1 MEYVP
6 EVAGLLSV
14 VFVVWRMLTYY
25 EKRNADAHAELG
37 KRIDAVAADMGKRI
51 DAVAAG
57 RERRRR
63 RREVHARSSRHAVGQ
78 PEAVA
83 LSADFPARPGDRFGT
98 RPEACPGPPFDRAV
112 IVCYNRQQS
121 CLSHFGFLRAVL
133 HVPRRQAGGCR
144 RRWRRWR
151 FWPGAVCPAM
161 AQDASSGAVLPDGG
175 IPVTSDLVHRV
186 CGTCHRAD
194 EQRRMSRISYQRTT
208 PEGWQQTIRRMV
220 LLNNL
225 QIEPADAR
233 EAVRYLATNHGL
245 APEEAR
251 LGAFEVERRNIDF
264 HYEADPETQQ
274 TCNRCHSMGRVL
286 NQRRTLEEWELLT
299 AMHRGYYPLA
309 DVQSFLVGDW
319 LGGPGPEADDD
330 DDGRTAVERAVAHL
344 AEAFPLDAPEWAS
357 WSANMRTPRLEGTW
371 VLVGNERGQG
381 PVYGEVV
388 VEANPAAPD
397 ELETRAR
404 YTYPAREVDVTRTG
418 QALVYT
424 GYQWRG
430 RSTSPGHFSAREV
443 MFVSRDRNEMT
454 GRWFTGAYD
463 ERGIDVTLRRVGPEP
478 MITGVYPSAVPITVG
493 ETTLRL
499 FGANLPDGIDAASI
513 DLGAGLTVTGVG
525 DQSSTGGDAAGDRG
539 ARRAGRQPGSVRRPR
554 RADRGGHRVRRD
566 PPAGG
571 DPGHRARARR
581 RRGVPEAVRALRGAR
596 LARRSRRR
604 VGDGR

>member
-1 MEYVP
+1 MSFP
-6 EVAGLLSV
+6 FQVAP
-14 VFVVWRMLTYY
+14 RRTTC
-25 EKRNADAHAELG
+25 
-37 KRIDAVAADMGKRI
+37 VAALCGRFAA
-51 DAVAAG
+51 AVTLLTVMAVTGTPAA
-57 RERRRR
+57 
-63 RREVHARSSRHAVGQ
+63 AQ
-78 PEAVA
+78 EA
-83 LSADFPARPGDRFGT
+83 T
-98 RPEACPGPPFDRAV
+98 
-112 IVCYNRQQS
+112 
-121 CLSHFGFLRAVL
+121 
-133 HVPRRQAGGCR
+133 
-144 RRWRRWR
+144 
-151 FWPGAVCPAM
+151 
-161 AQDASSGAVLPDGG
+161 SGAVLPDGG

-186 CGTCHRAD
+186 CGTCHGAD

-245 APEEAR
+245 APDEAR

-264 HYEADPETQQ
+264 YYEADPETQQ

-309 DVQSFLVGDW
+309 DVQSFLTGDW
-319 LGGPGPEADDD
+319 FGGGGAESGGDGDDD
-330 DDGRTAVERAVAHL
+330 RTAVERAVAHL
-344 AEAFPLDAPEWAS
+344 AEVFPLDSPEWAS

-371 VLVGNERGQG
+371 ALVGHERGQG

-388 VEANPAAPD
+388 VEANPSAPD
-397 ELETRAR
+397 QLETRAS

-430 RSTSPGHFSAREV
+430 RSTSAEHFSAREV
-443 MFVSRDRNEMT
+443 MFVSRDRDEIT

-478 MITGVYPSAVPITVG
+478 MITGVYPPSVLVTAA

-499 FGANLPDGIDAASI
+499 FGANLPDGLDAASI
-513 DLGAGLTVTGVG
+513 DLGAGLTVTGVS
-525 DQSSTGGDAAGDRG
+525 DQSSTGAALHVTVAPDARVGSRDLFMGRAALTEAVTVYDEIHRLEVTPATGLARVGGAAFPKQYERFEARAWHDGPDGEPGTKDDLDLGMLADADWSMEEYAVTFDDDDTAFVGTLGQHGVFEPAVDGPNPERSGDRNNIGDVWVVATLTTAPDG
-539 ARRAGRQPGSVRRPR
+539 AVLDRPL
-554 RADRGGHRVRRD
+554 
-566 PPAGG
+566 
-571 DPGHRARARR
+571 RARAHLLVTVPIYL
-581 RRGVPEAVRALRGAR
+581 RRGESGQ
-596 LARRSRRR
+596 
-604 VGDGR
+604 

>member
-1 MEYVP
+1 MYFPFQVSLRRAP
-6 EVAGLLSV
+6 C
-14 VFVVWRMLTYY
+14 
-25 EKRNADAHAELG
+25 
-37 KRIDAVAADMGKRI
+37 VAASGGRL
-51 DAVAAG
+51 AA
-57 RERRRR
+57 
-63 RREVHARSSRHAVGQ
+63 
-78 PEAVA
+78 A
-83 LSADFPARPGDRFGT
+83 L
-98 RPEACPGPPFDRAV
+98 
-112 IVCYNRQQS
+112 
-121 CLSHFGFLRAVL
+121 AVL
-133 HVPRRQAGGCR
+133 AVLAGG
-144 RRWRRWR
+144 
-151 FWPGAVCPAM
+151 GAPAA
-161 AQDASSGAVLPDGG
+161 AQEASSGAVLPDGG

-245 APEEAR
+245 APDEVR

-264 HYEADPETQQ
+264 YYDADPQTQQ

-309 DVQSFLVGDW
+309 DVQSFLTGDW
-319 LGGPGPEADDD
+319 LGGPGPESDDED
-330 DDGRTAVERAVAHL
+330 DRTAVDRAVAHL
-344 AEAFPLDAPEWAS
+344 AEVFPLDSAEWAS
-357 WSANMRTPRLEGTW
+357 WSANMRTPQLEGTW
-371 VLVGNERGQG
+371 ALVGKERGQG

-430 RSTSPGHFSAREV
+430 RSTSPEHFSAREV
-443 MFVSRDRNEMT
+443 MFVSRDRDEIS

-478 MITGVYPSAVPITVG
+478 LITGVYPAAVSAAAG
-493 ETTLRL
+493 EATLQL
-499 FGANLPDGIDAASI
+499 FGANLPEGLDAASV
-513 DLGAGLTVTGVG
+513 DLGAGLAVTGVS
-525 DQSSTGGDAAGDRG
+525 DQSSAGATLQVTVAPDA
-539 ARRAGRQPGSVRRPR
+539 
-554 RADRGGHRVRRD
+554 RVGRRD
-566 PPAGG
+566 LFIGRAALTEAVTVYDEIHRLEVTPATGLARVGG
-571 DPGHRARARR
+571 VAFPKQYERFEARAWHDGPDGEAGTEDDLDLGMLADVDWSVEEYAVTFDDDDTAFVGTLGRHGVFEPAVDGPNPERSGERNNVGDVWVVATLATGPDGIELDRPLRARAHLLVTVPLYI
-581 RRGVPEAVRALRGAR
+581 RRGESGQ
-596 LARRSRRR
+596 
-604 VGDGR
+604 

>member
-1 MEYVP
+1 MPSPFQVSLRP
-6 EVAGLLSV
+6 ATCVAALCGRFAAALAVVSV
-14 VFVVWRMLTYY
+14 V
-25 EKRNADAHAELG
+25 
-37 KRIDAVAADMGKRI
+37 AVTGTPAA
-51 DAVAAG
+51 AQEAA
-57 RERRRR
+57 
-63 RREVHARSSRHAVGQ
+63 
-78 PEAVA
+78 
-83 LSADFPARPGDRFGT
+83 
-98 RPEACPGPPFDRAV
+98 
-112 IVCYNRQQS
+112 
-121 CLSHFGFLRAVL
+121 
-133 HVPRRQAGGCR
+133 
-144 RRWRRWR
+144 
-151 FWPGAVCPAM
+151 
-161 AQDASSGAVLPDGG
+161 SGAVLPDGG

-245 APEEAR
+245 APDEAR
-251 LGAFEVERRNIDF
+251 LGAFDVERRNIDF
-264 HYEADPETQQ
+264 YYDADPETQQ

-319 LGGPGPEADDD
+319 LGGPGPEPDEGG
-330 DDGRTAVERAVAHL
+330 DGRTAVERAVAHL

-357 WSANMRTPRLEGTW
+357 WSANMRTPRLDGTW
-371 VLVGNERGQG
+371 ALVGYERGQG

-388 VEANPAAPD
+388 VEASPAAPD

-404 YTYPAREVDVTRTG
+404 YTYPARDVDVTRTG

-430 RSTSPGHFSAREV
+430 RSTSPEHFSAREV
-443 MFVSRDRNEMT
+443 LFVSRDRDEIS

-478 MITGVYPSAVPITVG
+478 LITGVYPPALRVTAG
-493 ETTLRL
+493 EATLRM
-499 FGANLPDGIDAASI
+499 FGVNLPEGLDAASI
-513 DLGAGLTVTGVG
+513 DLGAGLTITGVSG
-525 DQSSTGGDAAGDRG
+525 QSSTAATLQVTVSPEARIGSRDLFVGRTALTEAVTVYDEIHRLEVTPATGLARVGGAAFPKQYERFEARAWHDGPDGESGTDDDLDLGMLADVDWSMEEYAVTFDDDDTAFVGTLGEHGVFEPAVDGPNPERSGERNNVGDVWVVATLTTAPDG
-539 ARRAGRQPGSVRRPR
+539 AALDRPL
-554 RADRGGHRVRRD
+554 
-566 PPAGG
+566 
-571 DPGHRARARR
+571 RARAHLLVTVPIYL
-581 RRGVPEAVRALRGAR
+581 RRGESGP
-596 LARRSRRR
+596 
-604 VGDGR
+604 

>member
-1 MEYVP
+1 MAFP
-6 EVAGLLSV
+6 SSLPLRRGSCVAPTGGRLAAVL
-14 VFVVWRMLTYY
+14 
-25 EKRNADAHAELG
+25 A
-37 KRIDAVAADMGKRI
+37 AVA
-51 DAVAAG
+51 
-57 RERRRR
+57 
-63 RREVHARSSRHAVGQ
+63 
-78 PEAVA
+78 
-83 LSADFPARPGDRFGT
+83 
-98 RPEACPGPPFDRAV
+98 
-112 IVCYNRQQS
+112 
-121 CLSHFGFLRAVL
+121 VL
-133 HVPRRQAGGCR
+133 AGG
-144 RRWRRWR
+144 
-151 FWPGAVCPAM
+151 GAPAA
-161 AQDASSGAVLPDGG
+161 AQDASSGVVLPDGG

-245 APEEAR
+245 APEEVR

-309 DVQSFLVGDW
+309 DVQSFLTGDW
-319 LGGPGPEADDD
+319 FGGGGAESGGDGDD
-330 DDGRTAVERAVAHL
+330 RTAVERAVAHL
-344 AEAFPLDAPEWAS
+344 AEVFPLDSPAWAS

-371 VLVGNERGQG
+371 ALVGHERGQG

-388 VEANPAAPD
+388 VEANPSALDA
-397 ELETRAR
+397 LETRAR
-404 YTYPAREVDVTRTG
+404 YTYPARGVDVTRTG

-430 RSTSPGHFSAREV
+430 RSTSPEHFSAREV
-443 MFVSRDRNEMT
+443 MFVSRDRDEIA

-478 MITGVYPSAVPITVG
+478 LITGVYPPAVSAAAG
-493 ETTLRL
+493 EVTLQL
-499 FGANLPDGIDAASI
+499 FGANLPDGLDAASI
-513 DLGAGLTVTGVG
+513 DLGAGLTVTGISDRSSTAATLQVTVASDARVGSRDLFIGRAALTEAVTVYDAIHRLEVSPATGLARVGGAAFPKQYERFEARAWHDGPDGESGTDDDLDLGMLVDVDWSMEEYAVTFDDDDTAFVGTLGEHGVFEPAVDGPNPERSGERNNVG
-525 DQSSTGGDAAGDRG
+525 DVWVVATLAAAPDGSPLDR
-539 ARRAGRQPGSVRRPR
+539 PL
-554 RADRGGHRVRRD
+554 
-566 PPAGG
+566 
-571 DPGHRARARR
+571 RARAHLLVTVPLYI
-581 RRGVPEAVRALRGAR
+581 RRGESGQ
-596 LARRSRRR
+596 
-604 VGDGR
+604 

>member
-1 MEYVP
+1 MIRGRL
-6 EVAGLLSV
+6 A
-14 VFVVWRMLTYY
+14 
-25 EKRNADAHAELG
+25 A
-37 KRIDAVAADMGKRI
+37 AVAA
-51 DAVAAG
+51 V
-57 RERRRR
+57 
-63 RREVHARSSRHAVGQ
+63 
-78 PEAVA
+78 
-83 LSADFPARPGDRFGT
+83 
-98 RPEACPGPPFDRAV
+98 
-112 IVCYNRQQS
+112 
-121 CLSHFGFLRAVL
+121 AVL
-133 HVPRRQAGGCR
+133 AGG
-144 RRWRRWR
+144 
-151 FWPGAVCPAM
+151 GAPAA
-161 AQDASSGAVLPDGG
+161 AQEASSGAVLPDGG

-264 HYEADPETQQ
+264 HYQADPETQQ

-309 DVQSFLVGDW
+309 DVQGFLVGDW
-319 LGGPGPEADDD
+319 LGGPGPEADDG

-344 AEAFPLDAPEWAS
+344 AEVFPLDSAEWAS
-357 WSANMRTPRLEGTW
+357 WSANMRTPRLEGAW
-371 VLVGNERGQG
+371 ALIGHERGQG

-388 VEANPAAPD
+388 VGADPSASD
-397 ELETRAR
+397 QFETRAR
-404 YTYPAREVDVTRTG
+404 YTYPARDVDVTRTG

-430 RSTSPGHFSAREV
+430 RSTSPEHFSAREV
-443 MFVSRDRNEMT
+443 LFVSRDRDEIA

-478 MITGVYPSAVPITVG
+478 LITGVYPVAVSAAAREV
-493 ETTLRL
+493 TLRL
-499 FGANLPDGIDAASI
+499 FGANLPDGLDAASI

-525 DQSSTGGDAAGDRG
+525 GQSSTAATLQVTVAPDARVGSRDLFIGRSALTEAVTVYDEIHRLEVTPATGLARVGGAAFPKQFERFEARAWHDGPDGESGTDDDLDLGMLPDVDWSVEEYAVTFDDDDVAFVGTLGEHGVFEPAVDGPNPERSGERNNVGDVWVV
-539 ARRAGRQPGSVRRPR
+539 ATLATAPDGSPLDRPL
-554 RADRGGHRVRRD
+554 
-566 PPAGG
+566 
-571 DPGHRARARR
+571 RARAHLLVTVPLYI
-581 RRGVPEAVRALRGAR
+581 RRGESGQ
-596 LARRSRRR
+596 
-604 VGDGR
+604 

>member
-1 MEYVP
+1 MYFPVQ
-6 EVAGLLSV
+6 VSLRRATCAAALCGRLAAAVTVLSV
-14 VFVVWRMLTYY
+14 V
-25 EKRNADAHAELG
+25 
-37 KRIDAVAADMGKRI
+37 
-51 DAVAAG
+51 VAAG
-57 RERRRR
+57 
-63 RREVHARSSRHAVGQ
+63 A
-78 PEAVA
+78 
-83 LSADFPARPGDRFGT
+83 PA
-98 RPEACPGPPFDRAV
+98 A
-112 IVCYNRQQS
+112 
-121 CLSHFGFLRAVL
+121 
-133 HVPRRQAGGCR
+133 
-144 RRWRRWR
+144 
-151 FWPGAVCPAM
+151 
-161 AQDASSGAVLPDGG
+161 AQEASSGAVLPDGG

-245 APEEAR
+245 APDEAR
-251 LGAFEVERRNIDF
+251 LGAFEVERRNVDF

-319 LGGPGPEADDD
+319 LGGPGPEADEE

-344 AEAFPLDAPEWAS
+344 AEAFPLDSAEWAN
-357 WSANMRTPRLEGTW
+357 WSANMRTPPLEGTW
-371 VLVGNERGQG
+371 ALVGHERGQG

-397 ELETRAR
+397 EFETRAR
-404 YTYPAREVDVTRTG
+404 YTYPARDVDVTRTG

-430 RSTSPGHFSAREV
+430 RSTSPEHFSAREV
-443 MFVSRDRNEMT
+443 LFVSRDRDEIA

-478 MITGVYPSAVPITVG
+478 MITGVYPPAVPVTAG

-499 FGANLPDGIDAASI
+499 FGANLPDGLDAGAI
-513 DLGAGLTVTGVG
+513 DLGAGLTVTGVSE
-525 DQSSTGGDAAGDRG
+525 QSSTAATLQVSVAPDARVGSRDLFIGRAALTEAVTVYDEIHRLEVTPATGLARVGGVAFPKQYERFEARAWHDGPDGESGTDDDLDLGMRVDVDWSMEEYAVTFDDDDTAFVGTLGEHGVFEPAVDGPNPERSGERNNVGDVWVVATLTTAPDG
-539 ARRAGRQPGSVRRPR
+539 AVLDRPL
-554 RADRGGHRVRRD
+554 
-566 PPAGG
+566 
-571 DPGHRARARR
+571 RARAHLLVTVPLYI
-581 RRGVPEAVRALRGAR
+581 RRGEAGQ
-596 LARRSRRR
+596 
-604 VGDGR
+604 

>member
-1 MEYVP
+1 MSFP
-6 EVAGLLSV
+6 FRFSPRRAPC
-14 VFVVWRMLTYY
+14 
-25 EKRNADAHAELG
+25 
-37 KRIDAVAADMGKRI
+37 AATTGGRLP
-51 DAVAAG
+51 AAL
-57 RERRRR
+57 
-63 RREVHARSSRHAVGQ
+63 A
-78 PEAVA
+78 A
-83 LSADFPARPGDRFGT
+83 L
-98 RPEACPGPPFDRAV
+98 
-112 IVCYNRQQS
+112 
-121 CLSHFGFLRAVL
+121 AVL
-133 HVPRRQAGGCR
+133 AGG
-144 RRWRRWR
+144 
-151 FWPGAVCPAM
+151 GVPAM

-245 APEEAR
+245 APDEAR

-286 NQRRTLEEWELLT
+286 NQRRTIEEWELLT

-319 LGGPGPEADDD
+319 LGGPGPEADGD
-330 DDGRTAVERAVAHL
+330 DDGRTAAERAVAHL
-344 AEAFPLDAPEWAS
+344 AEVFPLDSPAWAN
-357 WSANMRTPRLEGTW
+357 WSANMRAPRLEGTW
-371 VLVGNERGQG
+371 ALVGSERGQG

-388 VEANPAAPD
+388 VEASPAAPD

-404 YTYPAREVDVTRTG
+404 YTYPAREVDVIRTG

-430 RSTSPGHFSAREV
+430 RSTSPEHFSAREV
-443 MFVSRDRNEMT
+443 MFVSRDRDEMT

-478 MITGVYPSAVPITVG
+478 LITGVYPPAVPVTAG

-499 FGANLPDGIDAASI
+499 FGANLPAGLDAASI
-513 DLGAGLTVTGVG
+513 DLGAGLTVTGVS
-525 DQSSTGGDAAGDRG
+525 DRSSTAATLQVTVSPDA
-539 ARRAGRQPGSVRRPR
+539 
-554 RADRGGHRVRRD
+554 RVGRRD
-566 PPAGG
+566 IFIGRAALTEAVTVYDEIHRLEVTPATGLARVGG
-571 DPGHRARARR
+571 AAFPKQYERFEARAWHDGPDGESGTEDDLDLGMLDVDWSMEEYAVTFDDDDTAFVGTLGEHGVFEPAVDGPNPERSGERNNVGDVWVVATLSTAPDGAVLDRPLRARAHLLVTVPLYI
-581 RRGVPEAVRALRGAR
+581 RRGESGP
-596 LARRSRRR
+596 
-604 VGDGR
+604 

>member
-1 MEYVP
+1 MSFP
-6 EVAGLLSV
+6 FRLSP
-14 VFVVWRMLTYY
+14 RRASCAATTGGRLT
-25 EKRNADAHAELG
+25 
-37 KRIDAVAADMGKRI
+37 AAL
-51 DAVAAG
+51 AA
-57 RERRRR
+57 
-63 RREVHARSSRHAVGQ
+63 
-78 PEAVA
+78 
-83 LSADFPARPGDRFGT
+83 L
-98 RPEACPGPPFDRAV
+98 
-112 IVCYNRQQS
+112 
-121 CLSHFGFLRAVL
+121 AVL
-133 HVPRRQAGGCR
+133 AGG
-144 RRWRRWR
+144 
-151 FWPGAVCPAM
+151 GAPAT

-245 APEEAR
+245 APEESR

-264 HYEADPETQQ
+264 YYEADPETQQ

-309 DVQSFLVGDW
+309 DVQSFLTGDW
-319 LGGPGPEADDD
+319 FGGGGAESGGDGDDD
-330 DDGRTAVERAVAHL
+330 RTAVERAVAHL
-344 AEAFPLDAPEWAS
+344 AEVFPLDSPEWAS

-371 VLVGNERGQG
+371 ALVGHERGQG

-388 VEANPAAPD
+388 VEASSSAPD
-397 ELETRAR
+397 QLETRAS

-430 RSTSPGHFSAREV
+430 RSTSPDHFSAREV
-443 MFVSRDRNEMT
+443 LFVSRDRDEIT

-463 ERGIDVTLRRVGPEP
+463 ERGIDVTLHRVGPEP
-478 MITGVYPSAVPITVG
+478 MITGVYPPAVPVTAG
-493 ETTLRL
+493 EATLRL
-499 FGANLPDGIDAASI
+499 FGANLPDGLDAASI
-513 DLGAGLTVTGVG
+513 DLGSGLTVSGVSDRSSTAATLQVTVSPEARVGSRDLFIGGAALTEAVTVYDEIHRLEVTPATGLARVGGAAFPKQYERFEARAWHDGPDGEPGTDDDLDLGMLVDVDWSMEEYAVTFDDDDTAFVGTLGEHGVFEPAVDGPNPERSGDRNNVG
-525 DQSSTGGDAAGDRG
+525 DVWVVATLDTAPDGTALDR
-539 ARRAGRQPGSVRRPR
+539 PL
-554 RADRGGHRVRRD
+554 
-566 PPAGG
+566 
-571 DPGHRARARR
+571 RARAHLLVTVPIYL
-581 RRGVPEAVRALRGAR
+581 RRGESGP
-596 LARRSRRR
+596 
-604 VGDGR
+604 

>member
-1 MEYVP
+1 MSFPFQVSP
-6 EVAGLLSV
+6 RRA
-14 VFVVWRMLTYY
+14 TC
-25 EKRNADAHAELG
+25 
-37 KRIDAVAADMGKRI
+37 VAALCGRFAA
-51 DAVAAG
+51 AVTVLTVMAAAG
-57 RERRRR
+57 
-63 RREVHARSSRHAVGQ
+63 APTA
-78 PEAVA
+78 
-83 LSADFPARPGDRFGT
+83 
-98 RPEACPGPPFDRAV
+98 
-112 IVCYNRQQS
+112 
-121 CLSHFGFLRAVL
+121 
-133 HVPRRQAGGCR
+133 
-144 RRWRRWR
+144 
-151 FWPGAVCPAM
+151 
-161 AQDASSGAVLPDGG
+161 AQEASSGAVLPDGG

-220 LLNNL
+220 LLNDL

-264 HYEADPETQQ
+264 YYEADPETQQ

-319 LGGPGPEADDD
+319 LGGPGPEAVEGDDD
-330 DDGRTAVERAVAHL
+330 RTAVERAVAHL
-344 AEAFPLDAPEWAS
+344 AEVFPLDSPAWAS

-371 VLVGNERGQG
+371 ALVGNERGQG

-404 YTYPAREVDVTRTG
+404 YTYPARDVDVTRTG

-430 RSTSPGHFSAREV
+430 RSTSPEHFSAREV
-443 MFVSRDRNEMT
+443 LFVSRDRDEIA

-463 ERGIDVTLRRVGPEP
+463 ERGIDVLLRRVGPEP
-478 MITGVYPSAVPITVG
+478 MITGVYPPAVPVTAG

-499 FGANLPDGIDAASI
+499 FGANLPDGLDAGAI
-513 DLGAGLTVTGVG
+513 DLGAGLTVTGVSG
-525 DQSSTGGDAAGDRG
+525 QSSTAATLQVTVAPDARVGSRDLFIGPAALTAAVTVYDEIDRLEVTPATGLARVGGAAFPKQYERFEARAWHDGPDGEPGTEDDLDLGMLADVDWSMEEYAVTFDDDDTAFVGTLGEHGVFEPAVDGPNPERSGERNNVGDVWVVATLATAPDG
-539 ARRAGRQPGSVRRPR
+539 TVLDRPL
-554 RADRGGHRVRRD
+554 
-566 PPAGG
+566 
-571 DPGHRARARR
+571 RARAHLLVTVPLYI
-581 RRGVPEAVRALRGAR
+581 RRGEAGQ
-596 LARRSRRR
+596 
-604 VGDGR
+604 

>member
-1 MEYVP
+1 MSLAFQVSLRRATCLAALCGRFAAS
-6 EVAGLLSV
+6 VTVLSV
-14 VFVVWRMLTYY
+14 VAAAGTP
-25 EKRNADAHAELG
+25 
-37 KRIDAVAADMGKRI
+37 AVAQ
-51 DAVAAG
+51 
-57 RERRRR
+57 E
-63 RREVHARSSRHAVGQ
+63 
-78 PEAVA
+78 
-83 LSADFPARPGDRFGT
+83 
-98 RPEACPGPPFDRAV
+98 
-112 IVCYNRQQS
+112 
-121 CLSHFGFLRAVL
+121 
-133 HVPRRQAGGCR
+133 
-144 RRWRRWR
+144 
-151 FWPGAVCPAM
+151 
-161 AQDASSGAVLPDGG
+161 ASSGAVLPDGG

-245 APEEAR
+245 APDEAR

-264 HYEADPETQQ
+264 RYEADPETQQ

-319 LGGPGPEADDD
+319 LGGPAPEADG

-344 AEAFPLDAPEWAS
+344 AEVFPLDSPEWAS
-357 WSANMRTPRLEGTW
+357 WSANMRTPQLDGAW
-371 VLVGNERGQG
+371 ALVGYERGQG
-381 PVYGEVV
+381 PLYGEAI
-388 VEANPAAPD
+388 VEASSSATD

-404 YTYPAREVDVTRTG
+404 YTYPARGVDVTRTG

-430 RSTSPGHFSAREV
+430 RSTSPEHFSAREV
-443 MFVSRDRNEMT
+443 LFVSRDRDEIA

-478 MITGVYPSAVPITVG
+478 MITGVYPPAVPVTAG

-499 FGANLPDGIDAASI
+499 FGANLPDGLDAGAI
-513 DLGAGLTVTGVG
+513 DLGAGLTVTGVSDRTSTSATLQVTVAADARVGSRDLFIGRAALTEAVTVYDEIHRLEVTPATGLARVGGVAFPKQYERFEARAWHDGPDGEPGTDDDLDLGMLVDVDWSMEEYAVTFDDDDTAFVGTLGEHGVFEPAIDGPNPERSGERNNVG
-525 DQSSTGGDAAGDRG
+525 DVWVVATLTTAPDGTALDR
-539 ARRAGRQPGSVRRPR
+539 PL
-554 RADRGGHRVRRD
+554 
-566 PPAGG
+566 
-571 DPGHRARARR
+571 RARAHLLVTVPIYL
-581 RRGVPEAVRALRGAR
+581 RRGESGP
-596 LARRSRRR
+596 
-604 VGDGR
+604 

>member
-1 MEYVP
+1 MSFP
-6 EVAGLLSV
+6 FRLSP
-14 VFVVWRMLTYY
+14 RRASCAATTGGRLT
-25 EKRNADAHAELG
+25 
-37 KRIDAVAADMGKRI
+37 AAL
-51 DAVAAG
+51 AA
-57 RERRRR
+57 
-63 RREVHARSSRHAVGQ
+63 
-78 PEAVA
+78 
-83 LSADFPARPGDRFGT
+83 L
-98 RPEACPGPPFDRAV
+98 
-112 IVCYNRQQS
+112 
-121 CLSHFGFLRAVL
+121 AVL
-133 HVPRRQAGGCR
+133 AGG
-144 RRWRRWR
+144 
-151 FWPGAVCPAM
+151 GAPAT
-161 AQDASSGAVLPDGG
+161 AQDASSGAVLADGG

-245 APEEAR
+245 APDEAR

-264 HYEADPETQQ
+264 YYEADPETQQ

-309 DVQSFLVGDW
+309 DVQSFLTGDW
-319 LGGPGPEADDD
+319 FGGGGAEPGGGDGDDD
-330 DDGRTAVERAVAHL
+330 RTAVERAVAHL
-344 AEAFPLDAPEWAS
+344 AEVFPLDSPAWAS

-371 VLVGNERGQG
+371 ALVGHERGQG

-388 VEANPAAPD
+388 VEANPSAPD
-397 ELETRAR
+397 QLETRAS

-430 RSTSPGHFSAREV
+430 RSTSPEHFSAREV
-443 MFVSRDRNEMT
+443 LFVSRDRDEIA

-478 MITGVYPSAVPITVG
+478 MITGVYPPAVPVTAG
-493 ETTLRL
+493 EATLRL
-499 FGANLPDGIDAASI
+499 FGANLPEGLDAASI
-513 DLGAGLTVTGVG
+513 DLGADLTVTGVS
-525 DQSSTGGDAAGDRG
+525 DRSSTAATLQVTVSPEARVGSRDLFIGRAALTEAVTVYDEIHRLEVTPATGLARVGGAAFPKQYERFEARAWHDGPDGESGTDDDLDLGMLVDVDWSMEEYAVTFDDDDTAFVGTLGEHGVFEPAVDGPNPERSGDRNNVG
-539 ARRAGRQPGSVRRPR
+539 DVWVVATLDTAPDGTALDRPL
-554 RADRGGHRVRRD
+554 
-566 PPAGG
+566 
-571 DPGHRARARR
+571 RARAHLLVTVPIYL
-581 RRGVPEAVRALRGAR
+581 RRGESGP
-596 LARRSRRR
+596 
-604 VGDGR
+604 

>member
-1 MEYVP
+1 MRRAP
-6 EVAGLLSV
+6 CVAALCGRFAAAVVVLSV
-14 VFVVWRMLTYY
+14 VT
-25 EKRNADAHAELG
+25 
-37 KRIDAVAADMGKRI
+37 
-51 DAVAAG
+51 AAG
-57 RERRRR
+57 
-63 RREVHARSSRHAVGQ
+63 A
-78 PEAVA
+78 
-83 LSADFPARPGDRFGT
+83 PA
-98 RPEACPGPPFDRAV
+98 A
-112 IVCYNRQQS
+112 
-121 CLSHFGFLRAVL
+121 
-133 HVPRRQAGGCR
+133 
-144 RRWRRWR
+144 
-151 FWPGAVCPAM
+151 

-245 APEEAR
+245 APDEAR

-264 HYEADPETQQ
+264 YYDADPQTQQ

-309 DVQSFLVGDW
+309 DVQSFLTGDW
-319 LGGPGPEADDD
+319 LGGPGPEAGDG

-344 AEAFPLDAPEWAS
+344 AEVFPLDSAEWAS
-357 WSANMRTPRLEGTW
+357 WSANMRTPPLAGTW
-371 VLVGNERGQG
+371 ALVGHERGQG

-388 VEANPAAPD
+388 VEANSAAPD
-397 ELETRAR
+397 EFETRAR
-404 YTYPAREVDVTRTG
+404 YTYPARDVDVTRTG

-430 RSTSPGHFSAREV
+430 RSTSPEHFSAREV
-443 MFVSRDRNEMT
+443 LFVSRDRDEIS

-463 ERGIDVTLRRVGPEP
+463 ERGIDVMLRRVGPEP
-478 MITGVYPSAVPITVG
+478 MITGVYPPALPVAAG

-499 FGANLPDGIDAASI
+499 FGANLPEGLDAESI

-525 DQSSTGGDAAGDRG
+525 DQSSTAATLHVTVAPDARVGSRDLFIGRAALTEAVTVYDEIHRLEVTPATGLARVGGAAFPKQYERFEARAWHDGPDGESGTDDDLDLGMLADVDWSVEEYAVTFDDDDTAFVGTLGEHGVFEPAVDGPNPERSGERNNVGDVWVVATLATAPDG
-539 ARRAGRQPGSVRRPR
+539 TALDRPL
-554 RADRGGHRVRRD
+554 
-566 PPAGG
+566 
-571 DPGHRARARR
+571 RARAHLLVTVPLYI
-581 RRGVPEAVRALRGAR
+581 RRGEAGQ
-596 LARRSRRR
+596 
-604 VGDGR
+604 

>member
-1 MEYVP
+1 MYFPFQVSLRRAP
-6 EVAGLLSV
+6 C
-14 VFVVWRMLTYY
+14 
-25 EKRNADAHAELG
+25 
-37 KRIDAVAADMGKRI
+37 VAASGGRLT
-51 DAVAAG
+51 AA
-57 RERRRR
+57 
-63 RREVHARSSRHAVGQ
+63 
-78 PEAVA
+78 
-83 LSADFPARPGDRFGT
+83 L
-98 RPEACPGPPFDRAV
+98 
-112 IVCYNRQQS
+112 
-121 CLSHFGFLRAVL
+121 AVL
-133 HVPRRQAGGCR
+133 AVLAGG
-144 RRWRRWR
+144 
-151 FWPGAVCPAM
+151 GAPAA
-161 AQDASSGAVLPDGG
+161 AQEASSGAVLPDGG

-245 APEEAR
+245 APDEVR

-264 HYEADPETQQ
+264 YYDADPETQQ

-309 DVQSFLVGDW
+309 DVQSFLTGDW
-319 LGGPGPEADDD
+319 LGGPGPESDDED
-330 DDGRTAVERAVAHL
+330 DRTAVERAVAHL
-344 AEAFPLDAPEWAS
+344 AEVFPLDSAEWAS
-357 WSANMRTPRLEGTW
+357 WSANMRTPQLEGTW
-371 VLVGNERGQG
+371 ALVGNERGQG

-404 YTYPAREVDVTRTG
+404 YTYPARDVDVTRTG

-430 RSTSPGHFSAREV
+430 RSTSPEHFSAREV
-443 MFVSRDRNEMT
+443 MFVSRDRDEIS

-478 MITGVYPSAVPITVG
+478 LITGIYPAAVSAAAG
-493 ETTLRL
+493 EATLRL
-499 FGANLPDGIDAASI
+499 FGANLPEGLDAASV
-513 DLGAGLTVTGVG
+513 DLGAGLAVTGVSDRSSAGATLQVTVAPDARVGSRDLFVGRAALTEAVTVYDEIHRLEVTPATGLARVGGVAFPKQYERFEARAWHDGPDGESGTDDDLDLGMLADVDWSVEEYAVTFDDDDTAFVGTLGRHGVFEPAVDGPNPERSGERNNVG
-525 DQSSTGGDAAGDRG
+525 DVWVVATLATAPDGSERDR
-539 ARRAGRQPGSVRRPR
+539 PL
-554 RADRGGHRVRRD
+554 
-566 PPAGG
+566 
-571 DPGHRARARR
+571 RARAHLLVSVPLYI
-581 RRGVPEAVRALRGAR
+581 RRGEAGP
-596 LARRSRRR
+596 
-604 VGDGR
+604 

>member
-1 MEYVP
+1 MIRGRL
-6 EVAGLLSV
+6 A
-14 VFVVWRMLTYY
+14 
-25 EKRNADAHAELG
+25 A
-37 KRIDAVAADMGKRI
+37 AVAA
-51 DAVAAG
+51 V
-57 RERRRR
+57 
-63 RREVHARSSRHAVGQ
+63 
-78 PEAVA
+78 
-83 LSADFPARPGDRFGT
+83 
-98 RPEACPGPPFDRAV
+98 
-112 IVCYNRQQS
+112 
-121 CLSHFGFLRAVL
+121 AVL
-133 HVPRRQAGGCR
+133 AGG
-144 RRWRRWR
+144 
-151 FWPGAVCPAM
+151 GAPAA

-186 CGTCHRAD
+186 CGSCHRAD

-220 LLNNL
+220 LLNDL

-233 EAVRYLATNHGL
+233 EAVRYLATAHGL

-264 HYEADPETQQ
+264 YYEADPETQQ

-309 DVQSFLVGDW
+309 DVQGFISGDW
-319 LGGPGPEADDD
+319 LGGPGPEAEDG

-344 AEAFPLDAPEWAS
+344 AEVFPLDSAEWAS
-357 WSANMRTPRLEGTW
+357 WSANMRAPRLEGTW
-371 VLVGNERGQG
+371 ALVGFERGQG

-404 YTYPAREVDVTRTG
+404 YTYPYPARDVDVTRTG

-430 RSTSPGHFSAREV
+430 RSTSPEHFSAREV
-443 MFVSRDRNEMT
+443 MFVSRGRDEVS

-478 MITGVYPSAVPITVG
+478 LITGVYPVAVSAAAG
-493 ETTLRL
+493 EVTLQL
-499 FGANLPDGIDAASI
+499 FGANLPEGLDAASI
-513 DLGAGLTVTGVG
+513 DLGAGLTVTVVG
-525 DQSSTGGDAAGDRG
+525 GQSSTAATLQVTVAPDARVGSRDLFIGRSALTEAVTVYDEIHRLEVTPATGLARVGGAAFPKQFERFEARAWHDGPDGESGTDDDLDLGMLPDVDWSVEEYAVTFDDDDVAFVGTLGEHGVFEPAVDGPNPERSGERNNVGDVWVV
-539 ARRAGRQPGSVRRPR
+539 ATLATAPDGSALDRPL
-554 RADRGGHRVRRD
+554 
-566 PPAGG
+566 
-571 DPGHRARARR
+571 RARAHLLVTVPLYI
-581 RRGVPEAVRALRGAR
+581 RRGESGQ
-596 LARRSRRR
+596 
-604 VGDGR
+604 

>member
-1 MEYVP
+1 MYFPFPVSLRRAP
-6 EVAGLLSV
+6 CVAALCGRFAAAVAVLSV
-14 VFVVWRMLTYY
+14 V
-25 EKRNADAHAELG
+25 
-37 KRIDAVAADMGKRI
+37 
-51 DAVAAG
+51 AAG
-57 RERRRR
+57 
-63 RREVHARSSRHAVGQ
+63 A
-78 PEAVA
+78 
-83 LSADFPARPGDRFGT
+83 PA
-98 RPEACPGPPFDRAV
+98 A
-112 IVCYNRQQS
+112 
-121 CLSHFGFLRAVL
+121 
-133 HVPRRQAGGCR
+133 
-144 RRWRRWR
+144 
-151 FWPGAVCPAM
+151 

-233 EAVRYLATNHGL
+233 EAVRYLATNHGI
-245 APEEAR
+245 APDEAR

-264 HYEADPETQQ
+264 RYEADPQTQQ

-309 DVQSFLVGDW
+309 DVQGFISGDW
-319 LGGPGPEADDD
+319 LGGPGPEAEDG
-330 DDGRTAVERAVAHL
+330 DDGRTAVERAVTHL
-344 AEAFPLDAPEWAS
+344 AEVFPLDSAEWAS
-357 WSANMRTPRLEGTW
+357 WSANMRTPRLAGTW
-371 VLVGNERGQG
+371 ALVGNERGQG

-404 YTYPAREVDVTRTG
+404 YTYPARGVDVTRTG

-430 RSTSPGHFSAREV
+430 RSTSPEHFSAREV
-443 MFVSRDRNEMT
+443 MFVSRDRDEIA

-478 MITGVYPSAVPITVG
+478 TITGVYPSAVPAGAG
-493 ETTLRL
+493 EATLRL
-499 FGANLPDGIDAASI
+499 FGANLPDGLDAASI
-513 DLGAGLTVTGVG
+513 DLGAGLTVTGVT
-525 DQSSTGGDAAGDRG
+525 DQSSTEATLQVTVAPG
-539 ARRAGRQPGSVRRPR
+539 ARVGSRDLFVGRAALTEAVTVYDEIHRLDVTPATGLARVGGVAFPKQYERFEARAWHDGPDGESGTDDDLDLGMLADVDWSVEEYAVTFDDDDTAFVGTLGEHGVFEPAVDGPNPERNGERNNVGDVWVVATLATAPDGAVLDRPL
-554 RADRGGHRVRRD
+554 
-566 PPAGG
+566 
-571 DPGHRARARR
+571 RARAHLLVTVPLYI
-581 RRGVPEAVRALRGAR
+581 RRGESGQ
-596 LARRSRRR
+596 
-604 VGDGR
+604 

>member
-1 MEYVP
+1 MSFP
-6 EVAGLLSV
+6 FRFSPRRAPC
-14 VFVVWRMLTYY
+14 
-25 EKRNADAHAELG
+25 
-37 KRIDAVAADMGKRI
+37 AATTGGRLP
-51 DAVAAG
+51 AAL
-57 RERRRR
+57 
-63 RREVHARSSRHAVGQ
+63 A
-78 PEAVA
+78 A
-83 LSADFPARPGDRFGT
+83 L
-98 RPEACPGPPFDRAV
+98 
-112 IVCYNRQQS
+112 
-121 CLSHFGFLRAVL
+121 AVL
-133 HVPRRQAGGCR
+133 AGG
-144 RRWRRWR
+144 
-151 FWPGAVCPAM
+151 GVPAM

-344 AEAFPLDAPEWAS
+344 AEAFPLDAPAWAN
-357 WSANMRTPRLEGTW
+357 WSANMRAPRLEGTW
-371 VLVGNERGQG
+371 ALVGNERGQG

-499 FGANLPDGIDAASI
+499 FGANLPDGIGAASI

-525 DQSSTGGDAAGDRG
+525 DQSSTGATLQVTVAPDARVGSRDLFVGRAALTEAVTVYDEIHRLEVTPATGLARVGGAAFPKQYERFEARAWHDGPDGESGTDDDLDLGMLVDVDWSMEEYAVTFDDDDTAFVGALHEHGVFEPAVDGPNPERSGNRNNIGDVWVVATLGTAPDGAALDR
-539 ARRAGRQPGSVRRPR
+539 PL
-554 RADRGGHRVRRD
+554 
-566 PPAGG
+566 
-571 DPGHRARARR
+571 RARAHLLVTVPIYL
-581 RRGVPEAVRALRGAR
+581 RRGESGP
-596 LARRSRRR
+596 
-604 VGDGR
+604 

>member
-1 MEYVP
+1 MCFPFPVSLRRAP
-6 EVAGLLSV
+6 RVAALYGR
-14 VFVVWRMLTYY
+14 F
-25 EKRNADAHAELG
+25 AA
-37 KRIDAVAADMGKRI
+37 AVAALTVVT
-51 DAVAAG
+51 VA
-57 RERRRR
+57 
-63 RREVHARSSRHAVGQ
+63 
-78 PEAVA
+78 
-83 LSADFPARPGDRFGT
+83 SAPAT
-98 RPEACPGPPFDRAV
+98 
-112 IVCYNRQQS
+112 
-121 CLSHFGFLRAVL
+121 
-133 HVPRRQAGGCR
+133 
-144 RRWRRWR
+144 
-151 FWPGAVCPAM
+151 
-161 AQDASSGAVLPDGG
+161 AQEASSGAVLPDGG

-245 APEEAR
+245 APDEAR
-251 LGAFEVERRNIDF
+251 LGGFEVERRNIDF
-264 HYEADPETQQ
+264 YYDADPETQQ

-309 DVQSFLVGDW
+309 DVQSFLTGDW
-319 LGGPGPEADDD
+319 FGGPGAEPDD

-344 AEAFPLDAPEWAS
+344 AEAFPLDSPEWAS

-371 VLVGNERGQG
+371 ALVGYERGQG

-388 VEANPAAPD
+388 VGASSSAPD
-397 ELETRAR
+397 ELESRAR
-404 YTYPAREVDVTRTG
+404 YTYPARDVAVTRTG

-430 RSTSPGHFSAREV
+430 RSTSPEHFSAREV
-443 MFVSRDRNEMT
+443 MFVSRDRDEIA

-478 MITGVYPSAVPITVG
+478 MITGVYPPAVPVTAG

-499 FGANLPDGIDAASI
+499 FGANLPDGLDAGSI

-525 DQSSTGGDAAGDRG
+525 ARSSTAATLQVTVAPDARVGSRDLFIGRAALTEAVTVYDEIHRLEVTPATGLARVGGAAFPKQYERFEARAWHDGPDGESGTDDDLDLGMLVDVDWSVEEYAVTFDDDDTAFVGTLGEHGVFEPAVDGPNPERSGNRNNIGDVWVVATLTTAPDG
-539 ARRAGRQPGSVRRPR
+539 TMLDRPL
-554 RADRGGHRVRRD
+554 
-566 PPAGG
+566 
-571 DPGHRARARR
+571 RARAHLLVTVPIYL
-581 RRGVPEAVRALRGAR
+581 RRGESGP
-596 LARRSRRR
+596 
-604 VGDGR
+604 

>member
-1 MEYVP
+1 MFFP
-6 EVAGLLSV
+6 SWLFPRS
-14 VFVVWRMLTYY
+14 RSC
-25 EKRNADAHAELG
+25 
-37 KRIDAVAADMGKRI
+37 AATTGGRL
-51 DAVAAG
+51 AATL
-57 RERRRR
+57 
-63 RREVHARSSRHAVGQ
+63 A
-78 PEAVA
+78 A
-83 LSADFPARPGDRFGT
+83 L
-98 RPEACPGPPFDRAV
+98 
-112 IVCYNRQQS
+112 
-121 CLSHFGFLRAVL
+121 AVL
-133 HVPRRQAGGCR
+133 AGS
-144 RRWRRWR
+144 
-151 FWPGAVCPAM
+151 GAPAG

-245 APEEAR
+245 APDEAR

-264 HYEADPETQQ
+264 RYEADPQTQQ

-309 DVQSFLVGDW
+309 DVQGFISGDW
-319 LGGPGPEADDD
+319 LGGPGPEAEDG

-344 AEAFPLDAPEWAS
+344 AEVFPLDSAEWAS
-357 WSANMRTPRLEGTW
+357 WSANMRAPRLAGTW
-371 VLVGNERGQG
+371 ALVGFERGQG

-404 YTYPAREVDVTRTG
+404 YTYPARDVDVTRTG

-430 RSTSPGHFSAREV
+430 RSTSQEHFSAREV
-443 MFVSRDRNEMT
+443 MFVSRDRDEIA

-463 ERGIDVTLRRVGPEP
+463 ERGIDVTLRRVGSEP
-478 MITGVYPSAVPITVG
+478 TITGVYPSAVPAGAG
-493 ETTLRL
+493 EATLRL
-499 FGANLPDGIDAASI
+499 FGANLPDGLAAPSV
-513 DLGAGLTVTGVG
+513 DLGAGLTVTGVS
-525 DQSSTGGDAAGDRG
+525 DQSSTAATLQVTVAPDARVGSRDLFVGPAALTEAVTVYDEIHRLEVTPATGLARVGGVAFPKQYERFEARAWHDGPDGESGTDDDLDLGMLVDVDWSVEEYAVTFDDDDTAFVGTLGEHGVFEPAVDGPNPERSGERNNVGDVWVVATLATAPDG
-539 ARRAGRQPGSVRRPR
+539 TALDRPL
-554 RADRGGHRVRRD
+554 
-566 PPAGG
+566 
-571 DPGHRARARR
+571 RARAHLLVTVPLYI
-581 RRGVPEAVRALRGAR
+581 RRGESGQ
-596 LARRSRRR
+596 
-604 VGDGR
+604 

>member
-1 MEYVP
+1 MCSSSSLSP
-6 EVAGLLSV
+6 RRGPRVATTGRRLAATL
-14 VFVVWRMLTYY
+14 
-25 EKRNADAHAELG
+25 A
-37 KRIDAVAADMGKRI
+37 AVA
-51 DAVAAG
+51 
-57 RERRRR
+57 
-63 RREVHARSSRHAVGQ
+63 
-78 PEAVA
+78 
-83 LSADFPARPGDRFGT
+83 
-98 RPEACPGPPFDRAV
+98 
-112 IVCYNRQQS
+112 
-121 CLSHFGFLRAVL
+121 VL
-133 HVPRRQAGGCR
+133 AGG
-144 RRWRRWR
+144 
-151 FWPGAVCPAM
+151 GAPAV

-220 LLNNL
+220 LLNDL

-264 HYEADPETQQ
+264 YYEADPETQQ

-309 DVQSFLVGDW
+309 DVQGFLVGDW
-319 LGGPGPEADDD
+319 LGGPGPEVDDG

-344 AEAFPLDAPEWAS
+344 AEVFPLDSAEWAS
-357 WSANMRTPRLEGTW
+357 WSANMRTPRLEGAW
-371 VLVGNERGQG
+371 ALVGYERGQG

-388 VEANPAAPD
+388 VEADPSAPD
-397 ELETRAR
+397 QFETRAR
-404 YTYPAREVDVTRTG
+404 YTYPARDVNVTRTG

-430 RSTSPGHFSAREV
+430 RSTSPEHFSAREV
-443 MFVSRDRNEMT
+443 LFVSRDRDEIA

-478 MITGVYPSAVPITVG
+478 LITGVYPPAVSAAAG
-493 ETTLRL
+493 EVTLRL
-499 FGANLPDGIDAASI
+499 FGANLPDELDAASI

-525 DQSSTGGDAAGDRG
+525 GQSSTAATLQVTVAPDARVGSRDLFIGRSALTEAVTVYDEIHRLEVTPATGLARVGGAAFPKQFERFEARAWHDGPDGESGTDDDLDLGMLPDVDWSVEEYAVTFDDDDVAFVGTLGEHGVFEPAVDGPNPERSGERNNVGDVWVVATLATG
-539 ARRAGRQPGSVRRPR
+539 PDGSALDRPL
-554 RADRGGHRVRRD
+554 
-566 PPAGG
+566 
-571 DPGHRARARR
+571 RARAHLLVTVPLYI
-581 RRGVPEAVRALRGAR
+581 RRGESGQ
-596 LARRSRRR
+596 
-604 VGDGR
+604 